1 LSVRIS
7 LTERLT
13 VEANGATLDAQRFPG
28 HQGRVVFAY
37 LAVQEGRSVPRDE
50 LAEAIWGEEL
60 PATWE
65 KALRVLM
72 TKLRRLLEECGIDGS
87 TGLTSAAGY
96 YTLSLPPDTW
106 IDVRAAARALEQA
119 ETALTAGDPDDARAQ
134 AETAA
139 SLCRPTFLPGEEGPW
154 VEEQRRDL
162 RDVLLRS
169 LECLRDASLA
179 AGEYGNAVRS
189 ATEITELEPF
199 RESGYRRLMEA
210 HVAAGNRAEALQVY
224 ERCRRLLAEELGAYP
239 SPETE
244 SIYRSLLDTPSGRT
258 AAKPS
263 DATSASGA
271 APPPAGRRKRPALA
285 AAGLVSLVVLVAA
298 GTAIAVVATG
308 GNGTRAPSAAGVPRI
323 ALVVPPLPLGNND
336 SFVAPYV
343 AALARARSIDGA
355 QTRTFTIDPSK
366 PGLPPDVSRNIG
378 HFGLVLLAAGLANNR
393 FAHVIPRHPHTRFV
407 VMDAANNHEGS
418 LGAAVRKEPNAT
430 DVFFAT
436 GPTAFLA
443 GYLSSF
449 MGERG
454 DPGKRQ
460 KWVSMIASDRGLNQN
475 EVYGWEWGVATAA
488 QGVSLLSTA
497 YTNDASDPSVCER
510 IANRQINEGSTT
522 LYVDA
527 GPTCSAGAISA
538 AEDHDVWAIGTDPTD
553 HGPQLL
559 ASTVK
564 QLGQAANSVIT
575 SYLAG
580 DLPHGPF
587 DIGIERGAI
596 ALVHINHAVPTRIRA
611 KLARVKQ
618 QNMSYW
624 KGYATP
630 QK

>member
-1 LSVRIS
+1 M
-7 LTERLT
+7 
-13 VEANGATLDAQRFPG
+13 
-28 HQGRVVFAY
+28 
-37 LAVQEGRSVPRDE
+37 PRDE
-50 LAEAIWGEEL
+50 LAEAIWGEKL

-87 TGLTSAAGY
+87 TGLTSASGY

-119 ETALTAGDPDDARAQ
+119 ETALTAGDLDDARAQ
-134 AETAA
+134 AETAVT
-139 SLCRPTFLPGEEGPW
+139 LCRPTFLPGEEGPW

-162 RDVLLRS
+162 RDVLLRA

-179 AGEYGNAVRS
+179 AGEYRDAVRY

-199 RESGYRRLMEA
+199 GESGYRSLMEA
-210 HVAAGNRAEALQVY
+210 HAAAGNRAEALRVY

-239 SPETE
+239 SPETDA
-244 SIYRSLLDTPSGRT
+244 IYRALLDPPAAGR
-258 AAKPS
+258 AAEAL
-263 DATSASGA
+263 DATSPEGPAASR
-271 APPPAGRRKRPALA
+271 PLRRRRPAVVA
-285 AAGLVSLVVLVAA
+285 VALVVVAIVAA

-308 GNGTRAPSAAGVPRI
+308 GNGTTAPSVAGVPRI
-323 ALVVPPLPLGNND
+323 ALVVPPLPFGSND

-343 AALARARSIDGA
+343 AALERARSVDGA
-355 QTRTFTIDPSK
+355 HIRTFTINPSK
-366 PGLPPDVSRNIG
+366 PGLPPDVSRHIG

-407 VMDAANNHEGS
+407 VMDAADNHEGS

-436 GPTAFLA
+436 GPTAYLA

-475 EVYGWEWGVATAA
+475 EIGGWELGVATAA
-488 QGVSLLSTA
+488 QGVSMLPPA

-510 IANRQINEGSTT
+510 IANSQINEGSTT

-527 GPTCSAGAISA
+527 GPTCSAGAI
-538 AEDHDVWAIGTDPTD
+538 
-553 HGPQLL
+553 
-559 ASTVK
+559 
-564 QLGQAANSVIT
+564 
-575 SYLAG
+575 
-580 DLPHGPF
+580 
-587 DIGIERGAI
+587 
-596 ALVHINHAVPTRIRA
+596 ALVHLNHAVPTRIRA

-630 QK
+630 Q